1 MCGKLDTKSVISSF
15 LTSLVAETT
24 INRTDV
30 KQMTH
35 ENFLAMLKGG
45 KKDARVLEEFESTS
59 NKGSIMTNSRDRSS
73 GSEVAERIA
82 GKSSSGSSGAAGGIT
97 WNALL
102 DEYPLAGQSMALKVR
117 NTCKTLHL
125 GLRYC
130 ISLNFV
136 TYSFF
141 TNYVFPRLKTIPIY
155 MHM

>member
-1 MCGKLDTKSVISSF
+1 
-15 LTSLVAETT
+15 
-24 INRTDV
+24 
-30 KQMTH
+30 MTH

-82 GKSSSGSSGAAGGIT
+82 GKSSSGAAGAAGGIT

-117 NTCKTLHL
+117 NICKILQYL

-130 ISLNFV
+130 I
-136 TYSFF
+136 
-141 TNYVFPRLKTIPIY
+141 
-155 MHM
+155 

>member
-15 LTSLVAETT
+15 LISLVAETT

-45 KKDARVLEEFESTS
+45 KKDARVLEEFETSS

-102 DEYPLAGQSMALKVR
+102 DEYPSAGQSMALKVR
-117 NTCKTLHL
+117 NICKTVKYL

-130 ISLNFV
+130 I
-136 TYSFF
+136 
-141 TNYVFPRLKTIPIY
+141 
-155 MHM
+155 